1 MNDQAME
8 RSSSATIRHLAAG
21 WREAKVLLPLFPL
34 LAKGEALEIDRVSRA
49 TGVSAVE
56 IERAA
61 AAGRC
66 ERDADGRLIDLYGM
80 TLAPT
85 LHRVEADSKIIYS
98 CCALW
103 AHVIPKLIEYPV
115 EVESVDPRRREL
127 VRLSIS
133 PEGVELVDPIGAMAT
148 MVVSGEEEASDDVCA
163 SFCCQ
168 VRHFVSRESA
178 EEFAKGS
185 PTREVVDLAQLQ
197 EEADN
202 LYRAIWAVVHSWS
215 DSA

>member
-8 RSSSATIRHLAAG
+8 LSSSATIRHLAAG

-133 PEGVELVDPIGAMAT
+133 PEGVEQVDPIGAMAT

-215 DSA
+215 NSA